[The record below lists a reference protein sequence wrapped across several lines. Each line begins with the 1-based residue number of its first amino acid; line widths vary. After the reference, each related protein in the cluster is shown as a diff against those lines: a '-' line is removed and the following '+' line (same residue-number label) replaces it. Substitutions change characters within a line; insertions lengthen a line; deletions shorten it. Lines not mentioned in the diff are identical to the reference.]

1 MTAVLASATI
11 ALGIARL
18 AMFIALHLVPNEYS
32 PIRHAVSDYAVGR
45 TRALSS
51 VMTWT
56 TGAMWLAL
64 AGTLLTGLPTWSDL
78 TGVTVCILALAVI
91 FIVLPFLPTDLEGQK
106 TTTIGRL
113 HLLAAIAWF
122 ALSYA
127 CMGNLTRLLTP
138 LAPAALGA
146 TLSVVSTIT
155 LVALIALVAALVIQ
169 PLRQHVF
176 GLSERVFI
184 LGVTIFYVAA
194 AFGILLVA

>member
-1 MTAVLASATI
+1 MTAFLAIATI
-11 ALGIARL
+11 VLGVARL
-18 AMFIALHLVPNEYS
+18 AMFIALHIVSHEYS

-45 TRALSS
+45 TRTLSS
-51 VMTWT
+51 AMTWT

-64 AGTLLTGLPTWSDL
+64 AGTLISGFPSWSDL
-78 TGVTVCILALAVI
+78 TGVTVCFLVLTVI

-106 TTTIGRL
+106 TTTIGRF

-138 LAPAALGA
+138 LTPSPLDV

-155 LVALIALVAALVIQ
+155 LIALIALVAALVIQ
-169 PLRQHVF
+169 PLRTRVF

-184 LGVTIFYVAA
+184 LGVNVFYVTAA
-194 AFGILLVA
+194 LGVLLVQ